1 MNKHHLLMLGAG
13 FMQKPAIESAKKLGW
28 RVTVVDG
35 NPDAVCAPLA
45 DFFEPIDL
53 KDTETLIKF
62 AEELKEKEKLD
73 CVFTAGT
80 DFSSSVAAIAEA
92 CGFKSHSLEAALN
105 ATDKSRMRKC
115 FSSYGAP
122 SPKFIEADSLMAK
135 NISECVLK
143 GGKWPFDEKTFPEKY
158 PLVVKPVDNMGARGC
173 VRVFSIRE
181 LAEALC
187 TAVKLSRTG
196 RAIIEEYMDGPEFS
210 IDSLVFEDKLIITGF
225 ADRHIYY
232 PPYFIEMGHTMPTAF
247 CVKDRNSV
255 IEAFAK
261 GVKALGLSYGAA
273 KGDMKLTSN
282 GAMIGEIA
290 ARLSGGYMSGW
301 TFPYASGLNL
311 TEQALFL
318 ASGEKS
324 SIFNDG
330 NLKKLPKIANGVW
343 YLPVEEWSAERA
355 WISIP
360 GKIKSVSGL
369 DKAGKINFLKDIFPR
384 NGEGDEVAFPVNNV
398 EKCGNCISKAKTRL
412 EAVNA
417 AENAVASIE
426 LRLDPSDEKTKE
438 FLEGRKSFP
447 PSAFQISADAAAD
460 LDAINDECIFDSSIG
475 WECQVHHSLREY
487 LEIKDWNHRS
497 MKMVLDR
504 FIELEPEAKIKM
516 RTFWRYL
523 IRGSLQGLLFAV
535 DSCRKDERQI

>member
-1 MNKHHLLMLGAG
+1 MLGAG

-35 NPDAVCAPLA
+35 NPKAVCAPLA
-45 DFFEPIDL
+45 DAFEPIDL
-53 KDTETLIKF
+53 KDTKALIEF
-62 AEELKEKEKLD
+62 AKKLKETENLD

-80 DFSSSVAAIAEA
+80 DFSASVAAIAEA

-105 ATDKSRMRKC
+105 ATDKSRMRSC
-115 FSSYGAP
+115 FAASGAP
-122 SPKFIEADSLMAK
+122 SPKFIEADSVMAQR
-135 NISECVLK
+135 ISDCALK
-143 GGKWPFDEKTFPEKY
+143 TGKWPFDEKTFPEKY

-173 VRVFSIRE
+173 ITVFSLRE
-181 LAEALC
+181 LAEAVN
-187 TAVKLSRTG
+187 TAVSLSRTG

-232 PPYFIEMGHTMPTAF
+232 PPYFIEMGHTMPTEF
-247 CVKDRNSV
+247 SEEDRNKV
-255 IEAFAK
+255 IKAFAK
-261 GVKALGLSYGAA
+261 GVKALGLSCGAA

-301 TFPYASGLNL
+301 TFPYASGINL

-324 SIFNDG
+324 PIFDDG
-330 NLKKLPKIANGVW
+330 NLKNLPKIANGVW
-343 YLPVEEWSAERA
+343 YLPPEEWSAERA

-360 GKIKSVSGL
+360 GKVRSVSGL
-369 DKAGKINFLKDIFPR
+369 EQAEKTKFLKDVFPR
-384 NGEGDEVAFPVNNV
+384 SAEGDAVVFPENNV

-412 EAVNA
+412 QAVEA

-426 LRLDPSDEKTKE
+426 MRLEPDDEATKK
-438 FLEGRKSFP
+438 FLESRKSFP
-447 PSAFQISADAAAD
+447 PSAFQVSADVAAD
-460 LDAINDECIFDSSIG
+460 IDAIADERIFDASIG
-475 WECQVHHSLREY
+475 WECQIPHSLRAY
-487 LEIKDWNHRS
+487 LETKDWNHRS

-504 FIELEPEAKIKM
+504 FVELEPEAKVKM

-523 IRGSLQGLLFAV
+523 IRGSLQGVLFAV
-535 DSCRKDERQI
+535 DSSKNS

>member
-1 MNKHHLLMLGAG
+1 MKKHHLLMLGAG

-35 NPDAVCAPLA
+35 NPKAVCASLA
-45 DFFEPIDL
+45 DAFEPIDL
-53 KDTETLIKF
+53 KDTKALIEF
-62 AEELKEKEKLD
+62 AKKLKETEKLD

-80 DFSSSVAAIAEA
+80 DFSASVAAIAEA
-92 CGFKSHSLEAALN
+92 CGFNSHSLEAALN
-105 ATDKSRMRKC
+105 ATDKSRMRSC
-115 FSSYGAP
+115 FAAAGAP
-122 SPKFIEADSLMAK
+122 SPKFIEADSVMAQR
-135 NISECVLK
+135 ISDCALK
-143 GGKWPFDEKTFPEKY
+143 SGKWPFDEKTFPEKY

-173 VRVFSIRE
+173 ITVFSLRE
-181 LAEALC
+181 LAEAVK
-187 TAVKLSRTG
+187 TAVPLSRTG

-210 IDSLVFEDKLIITGF
+210 IDSLVFGDKLIITGF

-232 PPYFIEMGHTMPTAF
+232 PPYFIEMGHTMPTEF
-247 CVKDRNSV
+247 SEKDRNAV
-255 IEAFAK
+255 IKAFAK
-261 GVKALGLSYGAA
+261 GVKALGLSCGAA

-324 SIFNDG
+324 PIFDDG
-330 NLKKLPKIANGVW
+330 NLKNLPKIANGVW
-343 YLPVEEWSAERA
+343 YLPPENWSAERA

-360 GKIKSVSGL
+360 GKVQSVSGL
-369 DKAGKINFLKDIFPR
+369 KEAEKIKFLKDIFPR
-384 NGEGDEVAFPVNNV
+384 SSEGDTVVFPENNV

-412 EAVNA
+412 QAVNA
-417 AENAVASIE
+417 AENAVSTIE
-426 LRLDPSDEKTKE
+426 IRLEPCNAETKD
-438 FLEGRKSFP
+438 FLESRKSFP
-447 PSAFQISADAAAD
+447 PSAFQVSADVAAD
-460 LDAINDECIFDSSIG
+460 IDAISDECVFDSSIG
-475 WECQVHHSLREY
+475 WECQIPHSLRGY
-487 LEIKDWNHRS
+487 LELKDWNHRT

-504 FIELEPEAKIKM
+504 FIELEPAAKLKM

-523 IRGSLQGLLFAV
+523 IRGSLQGVLFAV
-535 DSCRKDERQI
+535 DSCKNS

>member
-1 MNKHHLLMLGAG
+1 MKKHHLLMLGAG

-35 NPDAVCAPLA
+35 NPKAVCASLA
-45 DFFEPIDL
+45 DAFEPIDL
-53 KDTETLIKF
+53 KDTKALIEF
-62 AEELKEKEKLD
+62 AKKLKETEKLD

-80 DFSSSVAAIAEA
+80 DFSASVAAIAEA
-92 CGFKSHSLEAALN
+92 CGFNSHSLEAALN
-105 ATDKSRMRKC
+105 ATDKSRMRSC
-115 FSSYGAP
+115 FAAAGAP
-122 SPKFIEADSLMAK
+122 SPKFIEADSIMAQR
-135 NISECVLK
+135 ISDCALK
-143 GGKWPFDEKTFPEKY
+143 SGKWPFDEKTFPEKY

-173 VRVFSIRE
+173 ITVFSLRE
-181 LAEALC
+181 LAEAVK
-187 TAVKLSRTG
+187 TAVPLSRTG

-210 IDSLVFEDKLIITGF
+210 IDSLVFGDKLIITGF

-232 PPYFIEMGHTMPTAF
+232 PPYFIEMGHTMPTEF
-247 CVKDRNSV
+247 SEKDRNAV
-255 IEAFAK
+255 IKAFAK
-261 GVKALGLSYGAA
+261 GVKALGLSCGAA

-324 SIFNDG
+324 PIFDDG
-330 NLKKLPKIANGVW
+330 NLKNLPKIANGVW
-343 YLPVEEWSAERA
+343 YLPPENWSAERA

-360 GKIKSVSGL
+360 GKVQSVSGL
-369 DKAGKINFLKDIFPR
+369 KEAEKIKFLKDIFPR
-384 NGEGDEVAFPVNNV
+384 SSEGDTVVFPENNV

-412 EAVNA
+412 QAVNA
-417 AENAVASIE
+417 AENAVSTIE
-426 LRLDPSDEKTKE
+426 IRLEPSNAETKD
-438 FLEGRKSFP
+438 FLESRKSFP
-447 PSAFQISADAAAD
+447 PSAFQVSADVAAD
-460 LDAINDECIFDSSIG
+460 IDAISDECVFDSSIG
-475 WECQVHHSLREY
+475 WECQIPHSLRGY
-487 LEIKDWNHRS
+487 LELKDWNHRT

-504 FIELEPEAKIKM
+504 FIELEPAAKLKM

-523 IRGSLQGLLFAV
+523 IRGSLQGVLFAV
-535 DSCRKDERQI
+535 DSCKNS